1 MLFWTGMHRNSESVL
16 IEQEKNHNKNR
27 NVLSSMKSTVN
38 QFINLIKSKKSSLN
52 TIGNLLDENWELK
65 KQLADN
71 VSNKFINTYPNFFNS
86 KLSVQ
91 LSERERHD
99 RLGPKKNKFY
109 KLSKAK
115 FIKKFVHISNKKVTN
130 TKLDILKNLHIA
142 YDLLKQ
148 KKKQCVAAVRFRV
161 S

>member
-1 MLFWTGMHRNSESVL
+1 MQILLLVAGGRGGADFFQG
-16 IEQEKNHNKNR
+16 
-27 NVLSSMKSTVN
+27 
-38 QFINLIKSKKSSLN
+38 
-52 TIGNLLDENWELK
+52 LLDNHSQILQFPGLLNNENIFQILNLK
-65 KQLADN
+65 N
-71 VSNKFINTYPNFFNS
+71 SYEISNKFINTYPNFFNS

-109 KLSKAK
+109 KLSKEK

-142 YDLLKQ
+142 YDFAKG
-148 KKKQCVAAVRFRV
+148 KKKEKKNNFYKHTHC
-161 S
+161 